1 MKHKAGIIVTISIA
15 ITIPLFFIS
24 RILGIAERGNQ
35 SMGAEMLMILIP
47 IIVWLFMKNWDLMKN
62 TLRDFDLSD
71 ESDRTPIIRHKEN
84 GGSTQIVGYKH
95 NK

>member
-1 MKHKAGIIVTISIA
+1 MKHKAGIIVTISIV

-47 IIVWLFMKNWDLMKN
+47 IIVWLFIRNWKLTKD
-62 TLRDFDLSD
+62 TFRDCELSD
-71 ESDRTPIIRHKEN
+71 EAINTPIIRCNDE
-84 GGSTQIVGYKH
+84 GGSVQIIDYKCD
-95 NK
+95 K

>member
-1 MKHKAGIIVTISIA
+1 
-15 ITIPLFFIS
+15 
-24 RILGIAERGNQ
+24 
-35 SMGAEMLMILIP
+35 MGAEMLMILIP

-71 ESDRTPIIRHKEN
+71 EADRTPIIRHKEN
-84 GGSTQIVGYKH
+84 SGSIQIVGYKH